1 MPKTEAEYCR
11 GEAERMRV
19 LAKQCTDPTIRLQVE
34 AMAKNWTDKAVVRED
49 RRALDRFILG

>member
-1 MPKTEAEYCR
+1 MLRTEVKYCR
-11 GEAERMRV
+11 EQAKRMRV